1 MKLYTKLALT
11 SQTGSRCGCFKLK
24 YIFDRVCICIYL
36 DLMCCKTD
44 LVNKVYPHPLPNQR
58 RFAETGSIYVPKSS
72 VDPVF
77 KNNVVSA
84 RHSHCCETIS
94 IQLKLH
100 EIKQHRQYFIFFIY
114 SANHFRATMFTFLKD
129 DVNSR
134 IASWL

>member
-84 RHSHCCETIS
+84 RHSHCCETIN
-94 IQLKLH
+94 IQLKRH
-100 EIKQHRQYFIFFIY
+100 EIKQHRQYFIILFILQIIFV
-114 SANHFRATMFTFLKD
+114 SPLFTFLKD
-129 DVNSR
+129 DVNLR
-134 IASWL
+134 IASFL